1 MMVFLHPKCE
11 RVTLLSGSSSSF
23 IYLFIYFSKLNFG
36 IIKRTNKTRVWVFC
50 FGFGFLR
57 LRPFMVTVCLESM
70 QQILREL
77 MPWWSAPRHFQ
88 VGRMW
93 ACSVRTAASAV
104 FPLYLQVVR
113 VIN

>member
-36 IIKRTNKTRVWVFC
+36 IIKRTNKTRVWVFG

-77 MPWWSAPRHFQ
+77 MPRWSAPRHFQ

-93 ACSVRTAASAV
+93 AAV
-104 FPLYLQVVR
+104 LELLLLQCFPFTFK
-113 VIN
+113 